1 MFLAV
6 LQTLFGLVV
15 TLGLVGLA
23 AYAARR
29 WGPVGMMQIRTG
41 RVRRMDVIESLA
53 LDPSRRLVLIR
64 LDQEERLLLLGE
76 GRMLDHKGAY
86 NPPPPSAAAGDPLAA
101 FRPRAPRA

>member
-6 LQTLFGLVV
+6 LQTIFGLVV

-23 AYAARR
+23 AYGARR
-29 WGPVGMMQIRTG
+29 WGPMGMMQMRTG
-41 RVRRMDVIESLA
+41 SLRRMAVIESLS

-86 NPPPPSAAAGDPLAA
+86 VPPPPPAPHGDPLAA
-101 FRPRAPRA
+101 FRPRSPKV